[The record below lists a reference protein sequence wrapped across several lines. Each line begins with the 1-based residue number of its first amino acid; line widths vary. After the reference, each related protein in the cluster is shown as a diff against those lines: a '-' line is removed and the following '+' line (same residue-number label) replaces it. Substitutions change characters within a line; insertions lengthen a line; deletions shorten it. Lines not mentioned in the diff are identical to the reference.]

1 MIKKMQIFEF
11 KTQFKMSRF
20 TMAYN
25 YESDEEAQL
34 QEEYEIQCME
44 NYPYSSDEE
53 EECDFQYL
61 KRHPTHA
68 TGIRNRASYPKPRT
82 KNRSLPT
89 TTKKGQT
96 LRVIAKQAKKTKK
109 D

>member
-1 MIKKMQIFEF
+1 
-11 KTQFKMSRF
+11 MSQF

-25 YESDEEAQL
+25 YESDEEARL

>member
-1 MIKKMQIFEF
+1 
-11 KTQFKMSRF
+11 
-20 TMAYN
+20 MAYN
-25 YESDEEAQL
+25 YESDEEARL

-44 NYPYSSDEE
+44 NYPYSSDE

-96 LRVIAKQAKKTKK
+96 KKTKK